1 MRHPKIIEWENKLK
15 EVFDEIDDYLEDTY
29 GNRYTLHPARAE
41 RDTTSNK
48 ASDGLFNVGASFT
61 PGYGS
66 EHGRGY
72 AVEID
77 MVTLEHVPKKVERQI
92 EQDVINKLRLK
103 LPNYFPGK
111 NLEVNKDGRAIKIY
125 GELTLF

>member
-1 MRHPKIIEWENKLK
+1 MRHPKIIEWEKKLK

-29 GNRYTLHPARAE
+29 GDRYTLHPSRAW

-61 PGYGS
+61 TGYGS
-66 EHGRGY
+66 KHGRGY

-77 MVTLEHVPKKVERQI
+77 MVTLEHVPLEVEGQI

-125 GELTLF
+125 GELVLF

>member
-1 MRHPKIIEWENKLK
+1 MRHPKIIEWEKKLK

-29 GNRYTLHPARAE
+29 GDRYTLHPARAE

-77 MVTLEHVPKKVERQI
+77 MVTLEHVPQRVERQI

-125 GELTLF
+125 GELALL

>member
-66 EHGRGY
+66 ELGRGY

>member
-1 MRHPKIIEWENKLK
+1 MRHPKIIEWEKKLK

-29 GNRYTLHPARAE
+29 GKAYTLHPARAE
-41 RDTTSNK
+41 RDTTSNR
-48 ASDGLFNVGASFT
+48 ALDGLFNVGASFT

-77 MVTLEHVPKKVERQI
+77 MVTLEQVPDKVERRI
-92 EQDVINKLRLK
+92 EKDVINKLKIK
-103 LPNYFPGK
+103 LPKYFPGK
-111 NLEVNKDGRAIKIY
+111 NLRVDKDGRAIKIY
-125 GELTLF
+125 GDLTIY

>member
-1 MRHPKIIEWENKLK
+1 MRHPKIIEWEKKLK

-29 GNRYTLHPARAE
+29 GDRYTLHPARAE

-77 MVTLEHVPKKVERQI
+77 MVTLEHVPQRVERQI

-125 GELTLF
+125 GELALF